1 MTATPATRNQG
12 GEPCPAGYYCPTG
25 SYVAIACPVG
35 TYSNQKANGQL
46 NLCLPCPANSFGN
59 DVGLTQCT
67 PCKGSTVSDIG
78 STTCRCVGLNRR
90 YLTAIGQC
98 VCVSGFTPTDGTV
111 ANVDGFSDC

>member
-1 MTATPATRNQG
+1 MTATPATRSQG

-35 TYSNQKANGQL
+35 TYSNQKANGGL

-90 YLTAIGQC
+90 YLTAIG
-98 VCVSGFTPTDGTV
+98 
-111 ANVDGFSDC
+111 